1 MNSSQ
6 LLNAGVM
13 TRVDSR
19 AAIRRVRVVASR
31 LSPRACRGADDRVR
45 EEGGVDQR
53 LPAGREVHRIGRRRI
68 DRLRD
73 RTTGEIEMAGPDA
86 ALGGVGARLAAGQ
99 PRCQAGQEAADRL
112 EVRDRRAIGAG
123 GLLDRHRSLQRAGG
137 EVAEHGLGDARRVGH
152 PGGPLGDAVTA
163 EDCGRGVGGG
173 RCTRRRGLAQGGR
186 GPRPGGAQWRDDESC
201 SEGTVDERSAA
212 HEALF

>member
-1 MNSSQ
+1 M
-6 LLNAGVM
+6 
-13 TRVDSR
+13 
-19 AAIRRVRVVASR
+19 
-31 LSPRACRGADDRVR
+31 R
-45 EEGGVDQR
+45 EERGVDQR
-53 LPAGREVHRIGRRRI
+53 LPAGREVQRIGRRRI

-86 ALGGVGARLAAGQ
+86 ALGGVGAGWQLASHGAR
-99 PRCQAGQEAADRL
+99 PASRRPIASRCVTGARF
-112 EVRDRRAIGAG
+112 GAG

-212 HEALF
+212 HVALF